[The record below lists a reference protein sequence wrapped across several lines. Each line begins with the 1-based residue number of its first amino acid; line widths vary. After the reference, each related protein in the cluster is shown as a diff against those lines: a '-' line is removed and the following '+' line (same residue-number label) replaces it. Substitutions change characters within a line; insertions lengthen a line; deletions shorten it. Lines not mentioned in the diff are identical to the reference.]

1 MDKVDLNNAFRI
13 LDPKPMAVG
22 REPTS
27 APQKAFGLALLRSIN
42 DVNQRHQEAEQAV
55 EALSTGQNRDLHQT
69 MIALEKADVSFRLLM
84 QVRNKII
91 SAYQEIMRMQI

>member
-1 MDKVDLNNAFRI
+1 MDKVNLHNLTRLTDPRPPAPRESNA
-13 LDPKPMAVG
+13 DP
-22 REPTS
+22 R
-27 APQKAFGLALLRSIN
+27 KAFGLALLRSIN
-42 DVNQRHQEAEQAV
+42 NVNRQHHEADRAV
-55 EALSTGQNRDLHQT
+55 ESLTTGDTRDLHQT